1 MNRHLYVCVC
11 VIDTIQ
17 EPMIQISVFT
27 FATEIIKRAPKLL
40 ITS

>member
-1 MNRHLYVCVC
+1 MCMC

-17 EPMIQISVFT
+17 EPILQITVFT
-27 FATEIIKRAPKLL
+27 FATEIIKQAPKLL